1 MKYPLLKSLLSL
13 GTIVLA
19 CSCSDDKSPINNNGS
34 EVTIIPCEDAL
45 YVPNYGLLIYT
56 KDNKVMDLAGNQV
69 GKIIPVGG
77 TNYVIVKDMA
87 GNTLINQLNIAD
99 ASQVTPLAG
108 DPVNCNVAPATPQIS
123 TCEDARLMTADKN
136 YLIYADGSVA
146 DEYGIPVG
154 NVIPTTN
161 PTVVNMVDL
170 SGSPIMNNID
180 LSQFPVIIKGDGI
193 RYKITE
199 AAYHWKDATG
209 DYVVYNDGSVKNPTG
224 KLVGFID
231 FATGYIFNVERTA
244 ALTMANTAVLLQPT
258 SVLHTNAK
266 CVDYDAP
273 VVSSSSAYVPPVLSS
288 SSYVPPTPKSS
299 SSSSTPKSSSSSVP
313 KSSSSSVPK
322 SSSSSVVT
330 GKCPTIKTKGN
341 GGSGWATRYW
351 DCCAP
356 HCSWPEHGHGNP
368 SKTCDAKG
376 KNPMGGGGSI
386 CSGGQQATCLSQIPF
401 TIDGCTEMGFA
412 FAAVPASNGG
422 DCGKCFQLT
431 FTGKGKYSTDDNH
444 RYIKGKKL
452 IIMTTNIGGDVQ
464 QGQFDIMI
472 PGGGVG
478 MFNGCSQMGWGPQ
491 GEQYG
496 GLLSDCEK
504 EKNYKP
510 AATLTCLKEKCNSV
524 FSNDSQ
530 AKQGCLFLAEF
541 MHGAGNPLHDYVEV
555 ECPDVLKN
563 KY

>member
-19 CSCSDDKSPINNNGS
+19 CSCSDDKSPINNDGGDVS
-34 EVTIIPCEDAL
+34 IVPCEDAL
-45 YVPNYGLLIYT
+45 YVPNYGFLIYT

-69 GKIIPVGG
+69 GKIVTVGG

-99 ASQVTPLAG
+99 PSQVTPLAG
-108 DPVNCNVAPATPQIS
+108 DPTRCNVAPATPQIS

-136 YLIYADGSVA
+136 YLIYADGSVT
-146 DEYGIPVG
+146 DEFGNPVG
-154 NVIPTTN
+154 NVLPTTN

-170 SGSPIMNNID
+170 SGSPLINNIN
-180 LSQFPVIIKGDGI
+180 LAQYPIIIKGDGI

-199 AAYHWKDATG
+199 AAFHWKDATG
-209 DYVVYNDGSVKNPTG
+209 DYVVYNDATVKNPAG
-224 KLVGFID
+224 KLVGYID
-231 FATGYIFNVERTA
+231 FATGYIFNTERTA

-299 SSSSTPKSSSSSVP
+299 SSSVPKSSSSSVP

-322 SSSSSVVT
+322 SSSSSAAT
-330 GKCPTIKTKGN
+330 GKCPVIKTKG
-341 GGSGWATRYW
+341 GASGSGWATRYW

-555 ECPDVLKN
+555 ECPDVLKS